1 MEEKAIKNIN
11 TKTKD
16 LILPAVAMRGL
27 VCFPR
32 FVMHFD
38 VAREMS
44 VKAVEAALKNDRLVF
59 LTAQKDVY
67 VEEPQEKDLYNIGV
81 VAEIRQTLKTPDNV
95 MRVLVEGLYRAKIKE
110 TVNEN
115 GMFVCTVK
123 KLPDYSREKPDP
135 VDLTAIMRSIKDIF
149 ETYGELV
156 PRMPKELINSIMC
169 QNDPYK
175 LFENIAYNMNLDF
188 QDKQML
194 LEESNILS
202 KLGMLYANIV
212 HEVEVLEIEKQ
223 IHDEVRSNLDK
234 NQREYYLR
242 EQMRVISSQL
252 GEDDSQEEAYE
263 YMDRIYEMNLAPE
276 ITEKLIREADRLLKT
291 SSSSQESFVIRNYLD
306 TVLELP
312 WNTSSK
318 TKTDIKRAAR
328 ILDKDHYG
336 LKRVKERI
344 LESIA
349 AYAMAPEVSGQ
360 IICLSGPPGVGKTS
374 IGKSIA
380 KALGREYV
388 RVSLGGVRDESDI
401 RGHRKTYVGAMPGR
415 IATAIRQANTAN
427 PLILLDEIDKLG
439 QSIHGDPAAAML
451 EVLDSEQNSKFRDNY
466 LEVPL
471 DLSKVMFIA
480 TANDLSTVPRP
491 LLDRMEI
498 VEVSSYTDNEKF
510 HIAKEHLIQ
519 KELEQNGLKRS
530 QLTISDEAINKII
543 KYYTKEAGVRSLDR
557 TIAKIC
563 RKAAKI
569 IVGKEKKSI
578 KVTSK
583 NITKYLGKEKFRQD
597 EANEKNEIGIVR
609 GLAWTSVG
617 GDTLQIE
624 VNTMPGKGILVLTG
638 NLGDVMKESAQIAL
652 SYAKSVAK
660 EYGVDS
666 KFFKENDI
674 HMHIP
679 EGAVPKDGPSA
690 GITMSTAIVSAI
702 ANIPV
707 DRYLAMTGEVTLRGK
722 VLPIGGLKE
731 KLLAAKDAGM
741 KKVLVPVK
749 NKTDVEEFS
758 TEITDRLKIVYVSEM
773 TEVLKQALVK

>member
-1 MEEKAIKNIN
+1 MPDEMLNLPVIPLRGLTILPGTTVHFDVSRKQSIAAANEAVTTGEKLFVVTQKDPVVDAPGFDDVYKVGTVVEVKQLNKMPDRIVRVMVEAKERGINHSYNEENSCIKGDIEIIKEPNEKITQVREIALLRELKDELALYDGINHELTPVGIKNIDN
-11 TKTKD
+11 QESLSGTMLQIIMRIRMDFKTKQKY
-16 LILPAVAMRGL
+16 LEANTLLERYEVILS
-27 VCFPR
+27 F
-32 FVMHFD
+32 FSIENEISH
-38 VAREMS
+38 
-44 VKAVEAALKNDRLVF
+44 VKA
-59 LTAQKDVY
+59 
-67 VEEPQEKDLYNIGV
+67 
-81 VAEIRQTLKTPDNV
+81 EI
-95 MRVLVEGLYRAKIKE
+95 
-110 TVNEN
+110 
-115 GMFVCTVK
+115 
-123 KLPDYSREKPDP
+123 
-135 VDLTAIMRSIKDIF
+135 
-149 ETYGELV
+149 
-156 PRMPKELINSIMC
+156 
-169 QNDPYK
+169 
-175 LFENIAYNMNLDF
+175 
-188 QDKQML
+188 
-194 LEESNILS
+194 
-202 KLGMLYANIV
+202 
-212 HEVEVLEIEKQ
+212 IEKVKTN
-223 IHDEVRSNLDK
+223 IDK
-234 NQREYYLR
+234 NQREHILR
-242 EQMRVISSQL
+242 EQMRVIRDEL
-252 GEDDSQEEAYE
+252 GENDATSDIDEMIEKTKKLNADD
-263 YMDRIYEMNLAPE
+263 E
-276 ITEKLIREADRLLKT
+276 IKEKILKEIKRLRMSAGNPADSNVL
-291 SSSSQESFVIRNYLD
+291 RNYIETMLD
-306 TVLELP
+306 MP
-312 WNTSSK
+312 WNNCTQENQK
-318 TKTDIKRAAR
+318 VEDAQA
-328 ILDKDHYG
+328 ILNRDHYG
-336 LKRVKERI
+336 LTDVKERM
-344 LESIA
+344 LEFLSVRVLTKDKGESPI
-349 AYAMAPEVSGQ
+349 V
-360 IICLSGPPGVGKTS
+360 CLVGPPGTGKTS
-374 IGKSIA
+374 IARSIA
-380 KALGREYV
+380 EALNKKYV
-388 RVSLGGVRDESDI
+388 RICLGGVTDESEI

>member
-1 MEEKAIKNIN
+1 MPDEMLNLPVIPLRGLTILPGTTVHFDVSRKQSIAAANEAVTTGEKLFVVTQKDPVVDAPGFDDVYKVGTVVEVKQLNKMPDRIVRVMVEAKERGIIHSYNEENSCIKGDIEIIKEPNEKITQVREIALLRELKDELALYDGINHELTPVGIKNIDN
-11 TKTKD
+11 QESLSGTMLQIIMRIRMDFKTKQKY
-16 LILPAVAMRGL
+16 LEANTLLERYEVILS
-27 VCFPR
+27 F
-32 FVMHFD
+32 FSI
-38 VAREMS
+38 ENEIS
-44 VKAVEAALKNDRLVF
+44 QVKA
-59 LTAQKDVY
+59 
-67 VEEPQEKDLYNIGV
+67 
-81 VAEIRQTLKTPDNV
+81 EI
-95 MRVLVEGLYRAKIKE
+95 
-110 TVNEN
+110 
-115 GMFVCTVK
+115 
-123 KLPDYSREKPDP
+123 
-135 VDLTAIMRSIKDIF
+135 
-149 ETYGELV
+149 
-156 PRMPKELINSIMC
+156 
-169 QNDPYK
+169 
-175 LFENIAYNMNLDF
+175 
-188 QDKQML
+188 
-194 LEESNILS
+194 
-202 KLGMLYANIV
+202 
-212 HEVEVLEIEKQ
+212 IEKVKTN
-223 IHDEVRSNLDK
+223 IDK
-234 NQREYYLR
+234 NQREHILR
-242 EQMRVISSQL
+242 EQMRVIRDEL
-252 GEDDSQEEAYE
+252 GENDATSDIDEMIEKTKKLNADD
-263 YMDRIYEMNLAPE
+263 E
-276 ITEKLIREADRLLKT
+276 IKEKILKEIKRLRMSAGNPADSNVL
-291 SSSSQESFVIRNYLD
+291 RNYIETMLD
-306 TVLELP
+306 MP
-312 WNTSSK
+312 WNNCTQENQK
-318 TKTDIKRAAR
+318 VEDAQA
-328 ILDKDHYG
+328 ILNRDHYG
-336 LKRVKERI
+336 LTDVKERM
-344 LESIA
+344 LEFLSVRVLTKDKGESPI
-349 AYAMAPEVSGQ
+349 V
-360 IICLSGPPGVGKTS
+360 CLVGPPGTGKTS
-374 IGKSIA
+374 IAHSIA
-380 KALGREYV
+380 EALNKKYV
-388 RVSLGGVRDESDI
+388 RICLGGVTDESEI

>member
-1 MEEKAIKNIN
+1 MPDEMLNLPVIPLRGLTILPGTTVHFDVSRKQSIAAANEAVTTGEKLFVVTQKDPVVDAPGFDDVYKVGTVVEVKQLNKMPDRIVRVMVEAKERGIIHSYNEENSCIKGDIEIIKEPDEKITQVREIALLRELKDELALYDGINHELTPVGIKNIDN
-11 TKTKD
+11 QESLSGTMLQIIMRIRMDFKTKQKY
-16 LILPAVAMRGL
+16 LEANTLLERYEVILS
-27 VCFPR
+27 F
-32 FVMHFD
+32 FSI
-38 VAREMS
+38 ENEIS
-44 VKAVEAALKNDRLVF
+44 QVKA
-59 LTAQKDVY
+59 
-67 VEEPQEKDLYNIGV
+67 
-81 VAEIRQTLKTPDNV
+81 EI
-95 MRVLVEGLYRAKIKE
+95 
-110 TVNEN
+110 
-115 GMFVCTVK
+115 
-123 KLPDYSREKPDP
+123 
-135 VDLTAIMRSIKDIF
+135 
-149 ETYGELV
+149 
-156 PRMPKELINSIMC
+156 
-169 QNDPYK
+169 
-175 LFENIAYNMNLDF
+175 
-188 QDKQML
+188 
-194 LEESNILS
+194 
-202 KLGMLYANIV
+202 
-212 HEVEVLEIEKQ
+212 IEKVKTN
-223 IHDEVRSNLDK
+223 IDK
-234 NQREYYLR
+234 NQREHILR
-242 EQMRVISSQL
+242 EQMRFIRDEL
-252 GEDDSQEEAYE
+252 GENDATSDIDEMIEKTKKLNADD
-263 YMDRIYEMNLAPE
+263 E
-276 ITEKLIREADRLLKT
+276 IKEKILKEIKRLRMSAGNPADSNVL
-291 SSSSQESFVIRNYLD
+291 RNYIETMLD
-306 TVLELP
+306 MP
-312 WNTSSK
+312 WNNCTQENQNVVDAEK
-318 TKTDIKRAAR
+318 
-328 ILDKDHYG
+328 ILNRDHYG
-336 LKRVKERI
+336 LTDVKERM
-344 LESIA
+344 LEFLSVRVLTKDKGESPI
-349 AYAMAPEVSGQ
+349 V
-360 IICLSGPPGVGKTS
+360 CLVGPPGTGKTS
-374 IGKSIA
+374 IARSIA
-380 KALGREYV
+380 EALNKKYV
-388 RVSLGGVRDESDI
+388 RICLGGVTDESEI

-597 EANEKNEIGIVR
+597 EANERNEIGIVR

>member
-1 MEEKAIKNIN
+1 MPDEMLNLPVIPLRGLTILPGTTVHFDVSRKQSIAAANEAVTTGEKLFVVTQKDPVVDAPGFDDVYKVGTVVEVKQLNKMPDRIVRVMVEAKERGIIHSYNEENSCIKGDIEIIKEPDEKITQVREIALLRELKDELALYDGINHELTPVGIKNIDN
-11 TKTKD
+11 QESLSGTMLQIIMRIRMDFKTKQKY
-16 LILPAVAMRGL
+16 LEANTLLERYEVILS
-27 VCFPR
+27 F
-32 FVMHFD
+32 FSI
-38 VAREMS
+38 ENEIS
-44 VKAVEAALKNDRLVF
+44 QVKA
-59 LTAQKDVY
+59 
-67 VEEPQEKDLYNIGV
+67 
-81 VAEIRQTLKTPDNV
+81 EI
-95 MRVLVEGLYRAKIKE
+95 
-110 TVNEN
+110 
-115 GMFVCTVK
+115 
-123 KLPDYSREKPDP
+123 
-135 VDLTAIMRSIKDIF
+135 
-149 ETYGELV
+149 
-156 PRMPKELINSIMC
+156 
-169 QNDPYK
+169 
-175 LFENIAYNMNLDF
+175 
-188 QDKQML
+188 
-194 LEESNILS
+194 
-202 KLGMLYANIV
+202 
-212 HEVEVLEIEKQ
+212 IEKVKTN
-223 IHDEVRSNLDK
+223 IDK
-234 NQREYYLR
+234 NQREHILR
-242 EQMRVISSQL
+242 EQMRVIRDEL
-252 GEDDSQEEAYE
+252 GENDATSDIDEMIEKTKKLNADD
-263 YMDRIYEMNLAPE
+263 E
-276 ITEKLIREADRLLKT
+276 IKEKILKEIKRLRMSAGNPADSNVL
-291 SSSSQESFVIRNYLD
+291 RNYIETMLD
-306 TVLELP
+306 MP
-312 WNTSSK
+312 WNNCTQENQNVEDAEK
-318 TKTDIKRAAR
+318 
-328 ILDKDHYG
+328 ILNRDHYG
-336 LKRVKERI
+336 LTDVKERM
-344 LESIA
+344 LEFLSVRVLTKDKGESPI
-349 AYAMAPEVSGQ
+349 V
-360 IICLSGPPGVGKTS
+360 CLVGPPGTGKTS
-374 IGKSIA
+374 IARSIA
-380 KALGREYV
+380 EALNKKYIRIC
-388 RVSLGGVRDESDI
+388 LGGVTDESEI

-415 IATAIRQANTAN
+415 IATAIRQAKTAN

-624 VNTMPGKGILVLTG
+624 VNTMPGKGTLVLTG

-652 SYAKSVAK
+652 SYAKSVAE
-660 EYGVDS
+660 EYGVES

-702 ANIPV
+702 ANVPV

-749 NKTDVEEFS
+749 NKSDVEEFS
-758 TEITDRLKIVYVSEM
+758 NEITEGLKIIYVSEM

>member
-1 MEEKAIKNIN
+1 MPDEMLNLPVIPLRGLTILPGTTVHFDVSRKQSIAAANEAVTTGEKLFVVTQKDPVVDAPGFDDVYKVGTVVEVKQLNKMPDRIVRVMVEAKERGIIHSYNEENSCIKGDIEIIKEPDEKITQVREIALLRELKDELALYDGINHELTPVGIKNIDN
-11 TKTKD
+11 QESLSGTMLQIIMRIRMDFKTKQKY
-16 LILPAVAMRGL
+16 LEANTLLERYEVILS
-27 VCFPR
+27 F
-32 FVMHFD
+32 FSI
-38 VAREMS
+38 ENEIS
-44 VKAVEAALKNDRLVF
+44 QVKA
-59 LTAQKDVY
+59 
-67 VEEPQEKDLYNIGV
+67 
-81 VAEIRQTLKTPDNV
+81 EI
-95 MRVLVEGLYRAKIKE
+95 
-110 TVNEN
+110 
-115 GMFVCTVK
+115 
-123 KLPDYSREKPDP
+123 
-135 VDLTAIMRSIKDIF
+135 
-149 ETYGELV
+149 
-156 PRMPKELINSIMC
+156 
-169 QNDPYK
+169 
-175 LFENIAYNMNLDF
+175 
-188 QDKQML
+188 
-194 LEESNILS
+194 
-202 KLGMLYANIV
+202 
-212 HEVEVLEIEKQ
+212 IEKVKTN
-223 IHDEVRSNLDK
+223 IDK
-234 NQREYYLR
+234 NQREHILR
-242 EQMRVISSQL
+242 EQMRVIRDEL
-252 GEDDSQEEAYE
+252 GENDATSDIDEMIEKTKKLNADD
-263 YMDRIYEMNLAPE
+263 E
-276 ITEKLIREADRLLKT
+276 IKEKILKEIKRLRMSAGNPADSNVL
-291 SSSSQESFVIRNYLD
+291 RNYIETMLD
-306 TVLELP
+306 MP
-312 WNTSSK
+312 WNNCTQENQNVEDAEK
-318 TKTDIKRAAR
+318 
-328 ILDKDHYG
+328 ILNRDHYG
-336 LKRVKERI
+336 LTDVKERM
-344 LESIA
+344 LEFLSVRVLTKDKGESPI
-349 AYAMAPEVSGQ
+349 V
-360 IICLSGPPGVGKTS
+360 CLVGPPGTGKTS
-374 IGKSIA
+374 IARSIA
-380 KALGREYV
+380 EALNKKYV
-388 RVSLGGVRDESDI
+388 RICLGGVTDESEI

>member
-1 MEEKAIKNIN
+1 MPDEMLNLPVIPLRGLTILPGTTVHFDVSRKQSIAAANEAVTTGEKLFVVTQKDPVVDAPGFDDVYKVGTVVEVKQLNKMPDRIVRVMVEAKERGIIHSYNEENSCIKGDIEIIKEPDEKITQVREIALLRELKDELALYDGINHELTPVGIKNIDN
-11 TKTKD
+11 QESLSGTMLQIIMRIRMDFKTKQKY
-16 LILPAVAMRGL
+16 LEANTLLERYEVILS
-27 VCFPR
+27 F
-32 FVMHFD
+32 FSI
-38 VAREMS
+38 ENEIS
-44 VKAVEAALKNDRLVF
+44 QVKA
-59 LTAQKDVY
+59 
-67 VEEPQEKDLYNIGV
+67 
-81 VAEIRQTLKTPDNV
+81 EI
-95 MRVLVEGLYRAKIKE
+95 
-110 TVNEN
+110 
-115 GMFVCTVK
+115 
-123 KLPDYSREKPDP
+123 
-135 VDLTAIMRSIKDIF
+135 
-149 ETYGELV
+149 
-156 PRMPKELINSIMC
+156 
-169 QNDPYK
+169 
-175 LFENIAYNMNLDF
+175 
-188 QDKQML
+188 
-194 LEESNILS
+194 
-202 KLGMLYANIV
+202 
-212 HEVEVLEIEKQ
+212 IEKVKTN
-223 IHDEVRSNLDK
+223 IDK
-234 NQREYYLR
+234 NQREHILR
-242 EQMRVISSQL
+242 EQMRVIRDEL
-252 GEDDSQEEAYE
+252 GENDATSDIDEMIEKTKKLNADD
-263 YMDRIYEMNLAPE
+263 E
-276 ITEKLIREADRLLKT
+276 IKEKILKEIKRLRMSAGNPADSNVL
-291 SSSSQESFVIRNYLD
+291 RNYIETMLD
-306 TVLELP
+306 MP
-312 WNTSSK
+312 WNNCTEENQNVEDAEK
-318 TKTDIKRAAR
+318 
-328 ILDKDHYG
+328 ILNRDHYG
-336 LKRVKERI
+336 LTDVKERM
-344 LESIA
+344 LEFLSVRVLTKDKGESPI
-349 AYAMAPEVSGQ
+349 V
-360 IICLSGPPGVGKTS
+360 CLVGPPGTGKTS
-374 IGKSIA
+374 IAHSIA
-380 KALGREYV
+380 EALNKKYV
-388 RVSLGGVRDESDI
+388 RICLGGVTDESEI

>member
-1 MEEKAIKNIN
+1 MPDEMLNLPVIPLRGLTILPETTVHFDVSRKQSIAAANEAVTTGEKLFVVTQKDPVVDTPGFDDVYKVGTVVEVKQLNKMPDRIVRVMVEAKERGIIHSYNEENSCIKGDIEIIKEPDEKITQVREIALLRELKDELALYDGINHELTPVGIKNIDN
-11 TKTKD
+11 QESLSGTMLQIIMRIRMDFKTKQKY
-16 LILPAVAMRGL
+16 LEANTLLERYEVILSFFRI
-27 VCFPR
+27 
-32 FVMHFD
+32 
-38 VAREMS
+38 ENEIS
-44 VKAVEAALKNDRLVF
+44 QVKAEII
-59 LTAQKDVY
+59 
-67 VEEPQEKDLYNIGV
+67 EK
-81 VAEIRQTLKTPDNV
+81 
-95 MRVLVEGLYRAKIKE
+95 
-110 TVNEN
+110 
-115 GMFVCTVK
+115 VK
-123 KLPDYSREKPDP
+123 
-135 VDLTAIMRSIKDIF
+135 
-149 ETYGELV
+149 
-156 PRMPKELINSIMC
+156 
-169 QNDPYK
+169 
-175 LFENIAYNMNLDF
+175 
-188 QDKQML
+188 
-194 LEESNILS
+194 
-202 KLGMLYANIV
+202 ANI
-212 HEVEVLEIEKQ
+212 
-223 IHDEVRSNLDK
+223 DK
-234 NQREYYLR
+234 NQREHILR
-242 EQMRVISSQL
+242 EQMKVIRDEL
-252 GEDDSQEEAYE
+252 GENDATSDIDEMIEKTKKLNADD
-263 YMDRIYEMNLAPE
+263 E
-276 ITEKLIREADRLLKT
+276 IKEKILKEIKRLRMSAGNPADSNVL
-291 SSSSQESFVIRNYLD
+291 RNYIETMLD
-306 TVLELP
+306 MP
-312 WNTSSK
+312 WNNCTQENQK
-318 TKTDIKRAAR
+318 VEDAQA
-328 ILDKDHYG
+328 ILNRDHYG
-336 LKRVKERI
+336 LTDVKERM
-344 LESIA
+344 LEFLSVRVLTKDKGESPI
-349 AYAMAPEVSGQ
+349 V
-360 IICLSGPPGVGKTS
+360 CLVGPPGTGKTS
-374 IGKSIA
+374 IARSIA
-380 KALGREYV
+380 EALNKKYV
-388 RVSLGGVRDESDI
+388 RICLGGVTDESEI

>member
-1 MEEKAIKNIN
+1 MPDEMLNLPVIPLRGLTILPGTTVHFDVSRKQSIAAANEAVTTGEKLFVVTQKDPVVDAPGFDDVYKVGTVVEVKQLNKMPDRIVRVMVEAKERGIIHSYNEENSCIKGDIEIIKEPNEKITQVREIALLRELKDELALYDGINHELTPVGIKNIDN
-11 TKTKD
+11 QESLSGTMLQIIMRIRMDFKTKQKY
-16 LILPAVAMRGL
+16 LEANTLLERYEVILS
-27 VCFPR
+27 F
-32 FVMHFD
+32 FSI
-38 VAREMS
+38 ENEIS
-44 VKAVEAALKNDRLVF
+44 QVKA
-59 LTAQKDVY
+59 
-67 VEEPQEKDLYNIGV
+67 
-81 VAEIRQTLKTPDNV
+81 EI
-95 MRVLVEGLYRAKIKE
+95 
-110 TVNEN
+110 
-115 GMFVCTVK
+115 
-123 KLPDYSREKPDP
+123 
-135 VDLTAIMRSIKDIF
+135 
-149 ETYGELV
+149 
-156 PRMPKELINSIMC
+156 
-169 QNDPYK
+169 
-175 LFENIAYNMNLDF
+175 
-188 QDKQML
+188 
-194 LEESNILS
+194 
-202 KLGMLYANIV
+202 
-212 HEVEVLEIEKQ
+212 IEKVKTN
-223 IHDEVRSNLDK
+223 IDK
-234 NQREYYLR
+234 NQREHILR
-242 EQMRVISSQL
+242 EQMRVIRDEL
-252 GEDDSQEEAYE
+252 GENDATSDIDEMIEKTKKLNADD
-263 YMDRIYEMNLAPE
+263 E
-276 ITEKLIREADRLLKT
+276 IKEKILKEIKRLRMSAGNPADSNVL
-291 SSSSQESFVIRNYLD
+291 RNYIETMLD
-306 TVLELP
+306 ML
-312 WNTSSK
+312 WNNCTEENQNVEDAEK
-318 TKTDIKRAAR
+318 
-328 ILDKDHYG
+328 ILNRDHYG
-336 LKRVKERI
+336 LTDVKERM
-344 LESIA
+344 LEFLSVRVLTKDKGESPI
-349 AYAMAPEVSGQ
+349 V
-360 IICLSGPPGVGKTS
+360 CLVGPPGTGKTS
-374 IGKSIA
+374 IARSIA
-380 KALGREYV
+380 EALNKKYV
-388 RVSLGGVRDESDI
+388 RICLGGVTDESEI

>member
-1 MEEKAIKNIN
+1 MPDEMLNLPVIPLRGLTILPGTTVHFDVSRKQSIAAANEAVTTGEKLFVVTQKDPVVDAPGFDDVYKVGTVVEVKQLNKMPDRIVRVMVEAKERGIIHSYNEENSCIKGDIEIIKEPDEKITQVREIALLRELKDELALYDGINHELTPVGIKNIDN
-11 TKTKD
+11 QESLSGTMLQIIMRIRMDFKTKQKY
-16 LILPAVAMRGL
+16 LEANTLLERYEVILS
-27 VCFPR
+27 F
-32 FVMHFD
+32 FSI
-38 VAREMS
+38 ENEIS
-44 VKAVEAALKNDRLVF
+44 QVKA
-59 LTAQKDVY
+59 
-67 VEEPQEKDLYNIGV
+67 
-81 VAEIRQTLKTPDNV
+81 EI
-95 MRVLVEGLYRAKIKE
+95 
-110 TVNEN
+110 
-115 GMFVCTVK
+115 
-123 KLPDYSREKPDP
+123 
-135 VDLTAIMRSIKDIF
+135 
-149 ETYGELV
+149 
-156 PRMPKELINSIMC
+156 
-169 QNDPYK
+169 
-175 LFENIAYNMNLDF
+175 
-188 QDKQML
+188 
-194 LEESNILS
+194 
-202 KLGMLYANIV
+202 
-212 HEVEVLEIEKQ
+212 IEKVKTN
-223 IHDEVRSNLDK
+223 IDK
-234 NQREYYLR
+234 NQREHILS
-242 EQMRVISSQL
+242 EQMRVIRDEL
-252 GEDDSQEEAYE
+252 GENDATSDIDEMIEKTKKLNADD
-263 YMDRIYEMNLAPE
+263 E
-276 ITEKLIREADRLLKT
+276 IKEKILKEIKRLRMSAGNPADSNVL
-291 SSSSQESFVIRNYLD
+291 RNYIETMLD
-306 TVLELP
+306 MP
-312 WNTSSK
+312 WNNCTEENQNVEDAEK
-318 TKTDIKRAAR
+318 
-328 ILDKDHYG
+328 ILNRDHYG
-336 LKRVKERI
+336 LTDVKERM
-344 LESIA
+344 LEFLSVRVLTKDKGESPI
-349 AYAMAPEVSGQ
+349 V
-360 IICLSGPPGVGKTS
+360 CLVGPPGTGKTS
-374 IGKSIA
+374 IARSIA
-380 KALGREYV
+380 EALNKKYV
-388 RVSLGGVRDESDI
+388 RICLGGVTDESEI

>member
-1 MEEKAIKNIN
+1 MPGTTVDFDVSRKQSIAAANEAVTTGEKLFVVTQKDPVVDAPGFDDVYKVGTVVEVKQLNKMPDRIVRVMVEAKERGIIHSYNEENSCIKGDIEIIKEPDEKITQVREIALLRELKDELALYDGINHELTPVGIKNIDN
-11 TKTKD
+11 QESLSGTMLQIIMRIRMDFKTKQKY
-16 LILPAVAMRGL
+16 LEANTLLERYEVILS
-27 VCFPR
+27 F
-32 FVMHFD
+32 FSI
-38 VAREMS
+38 ENEIS
-44 VKAVEAALKNDRLVF
+44 QVKA
-59 LTAQKDVY
+59 
-67 VEEPQEKDLYNIGV
+67 
-81 VAEIRQTLKTPDNV
+81 EI
-95 MRVLVEGLYRAKIKE
+95 
-110 TVNEN
+110 
-115 GMFVCTVK
+115 
-123 KLPDYSREKPDP
+123 
-135 VDLTAIMRSIKDIF
+135 
-149 ETYGELV
+149 
-156 PRMPKELINSIMC
+156 
-169 QNDPYK
+169 
-175 LFENIAYNMNLDF
+175 
-188 QDKQML
+188 
-194 LEESNILS
+194 
-202 KLGMLYANIV
+202 
-212 HEVEVLEIEKQ
+212 IEKVKTN
-223 IHDEVRSNLDK
+223 IDK
-234 NQREYYLR
+234 NQREHILR
-242 EQMRVISSQL
+242 EQMRVIRDEL
-252 GEDDSQEEAYE
+252 GENDATSDIDEMIEKTKKLNADD
-263 YMDRIYEMNLAPE
+263 E
-276 ITEKLIREADRLLKT
+276 IKEKILKEIKRLRMSAGNPADSNVL
-291 SSSSQESFVIRNYLD
+291 RNYIETMLD
-306 TVLELP
+306 MP
-312 WNTSSK
+312 WNNCTEENQNVEDAEK
-318 TKTDIKRAAR
+318 
-328 ILDKDHYG
+328 ILNRDHYG
-336 LKRVKERI
+336 LTDVKERM
-344 LESIA
+344 LEFLSVRVLTKDKGESPI
-349 AYAMAPEVSGQ
+349 V
-360 IICLSGPPGVGKTS
+360 CLVGPPGTGKTS
-374 IGKSIA
+374 IARSIA
-380 KALGREYV
+380 EALNKKYV
-388 RVSLGGVRDESDI
+388 RICLGGVTDESEI

>member
-1 MEEKAIKNIN
+1 MPDEMLNLPVIPLRGLTILPGTTVHFDVSRKQSIAAANEAVTTGEKLFVVTQKDPVVDTPGFDDVYKVGTVVEVKQLNKMPDRIVRVMVEAKERGIIHSYNEENLCIKGDIEIIKEPDEKITQVREIALLRELKDELALYDGINHELTPVGIKNIDN
-11 TKTKD
+11 QESLSGTMLQIIMRIRMDFKTKQKY
-16 LILPAVAMRGL
+16 LEANTLLERYEVILS
-27 VCFPR
+27 F
-32 FVMHFD
+32 FSI
-38 VAREMS
+38 ENEIS
-44 VKAVEAALKNDRLVF
+44 QVKA
-59 LTAQKDVY
+59 
-67 VEEPQEKDLYNIGV
+67 
-81 VAEIRQTLKTPDNV
+81 EI
-95 MRVLVEGLYRAKIKE
+95 
-110 TVNEN
+110 
-115 GMFVCTVK
+115 
-123 KLPDYSREKPDP
+123 
-135 VDLTAIMRSIKDIF
+135 
-149 ETYGELV
+149 
-156 PRMPKELINSIMC
+156 
-169 QNDPYK
+169 
-175 LFENIAYNMNLDF
+175 
-188 QDKQML
+188 
-194 LEESNILS
+194 
-202 KLGMLYANIV
+202 
-212 HEVEVLEIEKQ
+212 IEKVKTN
-223 IHDEVRSNLDK
+223 IDK
-234 NQREYYLR
+234 NQREHILR
-242 EQMRVISSQL
+242 EQMRVIRDEL
-252 GEDDSQEEAYE
+252 GENDATSDIDEMSEKTKKIKADDEIKEKILKE
-263 YMDRIYEMNLAPE
+263 IKRLRISAGNP
-276 ITEKLIREADRLLKT
+276 ADSNVL
-291 SSSSQESFVIRNYLD
+291 RNYIETMLD
-306 TVLELP
+306 MP
-312 WNTSSK
+312 WNNCTEENQNVEDAEK
-318 TKTDIKRAAR
+318 
-328 ILDKDHYG
+328 ILNRDHYG
-336 LKRVKERI
+336 LTDVKERM
-344 LESIA
+344 LEFLSVRVLTKDKGESPI
-349 AYAMAPEVSGQ
+349 V
-360 IICLSGPPGVGKTS
+360 CLVGPPGTGKTS
-374 IGKSIA
+374 IARSIA
-380 KALGREYV
+380 EALNKKYV
-388 RVSLGGVRDESDI
+388 RICLGGVTDESEI

>member
-1 MEEKAIKNIN
+1 MPDEMLNLPVIPLRGLTILPGTTVHFDVSRKQSIAAANEAVTIGEKLFVVTQKDPVVDAPGFDDVYKVGTVVEVKQLNKMPDRIVRVMVEAKERGIIHSYNEENSCIKGDIEIIKEPNEKITQVREIALLRELKDELALYDGINHELTPVGIKNIDN
-11 TKTKD
+11 QESLSGTMLQIIMRIRIDFKTKQKY
-16 LILPAVAMRGL
+16 LEANTLLERYEVILS
-27 VCFPR
+27 F
-32 FVMHFD
+32 FSI
-38 VAREMS
+38 ENEIS
-44 VKAVEAALKNDRLVF
+44 QVKA
-59 LTAQKDVY
+59 
-67 VEEPQEKDLYNIGV
+67 
-81 VAEIRQTLKTPDNV
+81 EI
-95 MRVLVEGLYRAKIKE
+95 
-110 TVNEN
+110 
-115 GMFVCTVK
+115 
-123 KLPDYSREKPDP
+123 
-135 VDLTAIMRSIKDIF
+135 
-149 ETYGELV
+149 
-156 PRMPKELINSIMC
+156 
-169 QNDPYK
+169 
-175 LFENIAYNMNLDF
+175 
-188 QDKQML
+188 
-194 LEESNILS
+194 
-202 KLGMLYANIV
+202 
-212 HEVEVLEIEKQ
+212 IEKVKTN
-223 IHDEVRSNLDK
+223 IDK
-234 NQREYYLR
+234 NQREHILR
-242 EQMRVISSQL
+242 EQMRVIRDEL
-252 GEDDSQEEAYE
+252 GENDATSDIDEMIEKTKKLNADD
-263 YMDRIYEMNLAPE
+263 E
-276 ITEKLIREADRLLKT
+276 IKEKILKEIKRLRMSAGNPADSNVL
-291 SSSSQESFVIRNYLD
+291 RNYIETMLD
-306 TVLELP
+306 MP
-312 WNTSSK
+312 WNNCTQENQNVE
-318 TKTDIKRAAR
+318 DAQA
-328 ILDKDHYG
+328 ILNRDHYG
-336 LKRVKERI
+336 LTDVKERM
-344 LESIA
+344 LEFLSVRVLTKDKGESPI
-349 AYAMAPEVSGQ
+349 V
-360 IICLSGPPGVGKTS
+360 CLVGPPGTGKTS
-374 IGKSIA
+374 IARSIA
-380 KALGREYV
+380 EALNKKYV
-388 RVSLGGVRDESDI
+388 RICLGGVTDESEI

>member
-1 MEEKAIKNIN
+1 MPDEMLNLPVIPLRGLTILPGTTVHFDVSRKQSIAAANEAVTTGEKLFVVTQKDPVVDAPGFDDVYKVGTVVEVKQLNKMPDRIVRVMVEAKERGIIHSYNEENSCIKGDIEIIKEPDEKITQVREIALLRELKDELALYDGINHELTPVGIKNIDN
-11 TKTKD
+11 QESLSGTMLQIIMRIRMDFKTKQKY
-16 LILPAVAMRGL
+16 LEANTLLERYEVILS
-27 VCFPR
+27 F
-32 FVMHFD
+32 FSI
-38 VAREMS
+38 ENEIS
-44 VKAVEAALKNDRLVF
+44 QVKA
-59 LTAQKDVY
+59 
-67 VEEPQEKDLYNIGV
+67 
-81 VAEIRQTLKTPDNV
+81 EI
-95 MRVLVEGLYRAKIKE
+95 
-110 TVNEN
+110 
-115 GMFVCTVK
+115 
-123 KLPDYSREKPDP
+123 
-135 VDLTAIMRSIKDIF
+135 
-149 ETYGELV
+149 
-156 PRMPKELINSIMC
+156 
-169 QNDPYK
+169 
-175 LFENIAYNMNLDF
+175 
-188 QDKQML
+188 
-194 LEESNILS
+194 
-202 KLGMLYANIV
+202 
-212 HEVEVLEIEKQ
+212 IEKVKTN
-223 IHDEVRSNLDK
+223 IDK
-234 NQREYYLR
+234 NQREHILR
-242 EQMRVISSQL
+242 EQMRVIRDEL
-252 GEDDSQEEAYE
+252 GENDATSDIDEMIEKTKKLNADD
-263 YMDRIYEMNLAPE
+263 E
-276 ITEKLIREADRLLKT
+276 IKEKILKEIKRLRMSAGNPADSNVL
-291 SSSSQESFVIRNYLD
+291 RNYIETMLD
-306 TVLELP
+306 MP
-312 WNTSSK
+312 WNNCTEENQNVEDAEK
-318 TKTDIKRAAR
+318 
-328 ILDKDHYG
+328 ILNRDHYG
-336 LKRVKERI
+336 LTDVKERM
-344 LESIA
+344 LEFLSVRVLTKDKGESPI
-349 AYAMAPEVSGQ
+349 V
-360 IICLSGPPGVGKTS
+360 CLVGPPGTGKTS
-374 IGKSIA
+374 IARSIA
-380 KALGREYV
+380 EALNKKYV
-388 RVSLGGVRDESDI
+388 RICLGGVTDESEI

-415 IATAIRQANTAN
+415 IATTIRQANTAN

>member
-1 MEEKAIKNIN
+1 MPDEMLNLPVRPLRGLTILPGTTVHFDVSRKQSIAAANEAVTTGEKLFVVTQKDPVVDAPGFDDVYKVGTVVEVKQLNKMPDRIVRVMVEAKERGIIHSYNEENSCIKGDIEIIKEPDEKITQVREIALLRELKDELALYDGINHELTPVGIKNIDN
-11 TKTKD
+11 QESLSGTMLQIIMRIRMDFKTKQKY
-16 LILPAVAMRGL
+16 LEANTLLERYEVILS
-27 VCFPR
+27 F
-32 FVMHFD
+32 FSI
-38 VAREMS
+38 ENEIS
-44 VKAVEAALKNDRLVF
+44 QVKA
-59 LTAQKDVY
+59 
-67 VEEPQEKDLYNIGV
+67 
-81 VAEIRQTLKTPDNV
+81 EI
-95 MRVLVEGLYRAKIKE
+95 
-110 TVNEN
+110 
-115 GMFVCTVK
+115 
-123 KLPDYSREKPDP
+123 
-135 VDLTAIMRSIKDIF
+135 
-149 ETYGELV
+149 
-156 PRMPKELINSIMC
+156 
-169 QNDPYK
+169 
-175 LFENIAYNMNLDF
+175 
-188 QDKQML
+188 
-194 LEESNILS
+194 
-202 KLGMLYANIV
+202 
-212 HEVEVLEIEKQ
+212 IEKVKTN
-223 IHDEVRSNLDK
+223 IDK
-234 NQREYYLR
+234 NQREHILR
-242 EQMRVISSQL
+242 EQMRVIRDEL
-252 GEDDSQEEAYE
+252 GENDATSDIDEMIEKTKKLNADD
-263 YMDRIYEMNLAPE
+263 E
-276 ITEKLIREADRLLKT
+276 IKEKILKEIKGLRMSAGNPADSNVL
-291 SSSSQESFVIRNYLD
+291 RNYIETMLD
-306 TVLELP
+306 MP
-312 WNTSSK
+312 WNNCTEENQK
-318 TKTDIKRAAR
+318 VEDAQA
-328 ILDKDHYG
+328 ILNRDHYG
-336 LKRVKERI
+336 LTDVKERM
-344 LESIA
+344 LEFLSVRVLTKDKGESPI
-349 AYAMAPEVSGQ
+349 V
-360 IICLSGPPGVGKTS
+360 CLVGPPGTGKTS
-374 IGKSIA
+374 IARSIA
-380 KALGREYV
+380 EALNKKYV
-388 RVSLGGVRDESDI
+388 RICLGGVTDESEI

>member
-1 MEEKAIKNIN
+1 MPDEMLNLPVIPLRGLTILPGTTVHFDVSRKQSIAAANEAVTTGEKLFVVTQKDPVVDAPGFDDVYKVGTVVEVKQLNKMPDRIVRVMVEAKERGIIHSYNEENSCIKGDIEIIKEPNEKITQVREIALLRELKDELALYDGINHELTPVGIKNIDN
-11 TKTKD
+11 QESLSGTMLQIIMRIRMDFKTKQKY
-16 LILPAVAMRGL
+16 LEANTLLERYEVILS
-27 VCFPR
+27 F
-32 FVMHFD
+32 FSI
-38 VAREMS
+38 ENEIS
-44 VKAVEAALKNDRLVF
+44 QVKA
-59 LTAQKDVY
+59 
-67 VEEPQEKDLYNIGV
+67 
-81 VAEIRQTLKTPDNV
+81 EI
-95 MRVLVEGLYRAKIKE
+95 
-110 TVNEN
+110 
-115 GMFVCTVK
+115 
-123 KLPDYSREKPDP
+123 
-135 VDLTAIMRSIKDIF
+135 
-149 ETYGELV
+149 
-156 PRMPKELINSIMC
+156 
-169 QNDPYK
+169 
-175 LFENIAYNMNLDF
+175 
-188 QDKQML
+188 
-194 LEESNILS
+194 
-202 KLGMLYANIV
+202 
-212 HEVEVLEIEKQ
+212 IEKVKTN
-223 IHDEVRSNLDK
+223 IDK
-234 NQREYYLR
+234 NQREHILR
-242 EQMRVISSQL
+242 EQMRVIRDEL
-252 GEDDSQEEAYE
+252 GENDATSDIDEMIEKTKKLNADD
-263 YMDRIYEMNLAPE
+263 E
-276 ITEKLIREADRLLKT
+276 IKEKILKEIKRLRMSAGNPADSNVL
-291 SSSSQESFVIRNYLD
+291 RNYIETMLD
-306 TVLELP
+306 MP
-312 WNTSSK
+312 WNNCTQENQK
-318 TKTDIKRAAR
+318 VEDAQA
-328 ILDKDHYG
+328 ILNRDHYG
-336 LKRVKERI
+336 LTDVKERM
-344 LESIA
+344 LEFLSVRVLTKDKGESPI
-349 AYAMAPEVSGQ
+349 V
-360 IICLSGPPGVGKTS
+360 CLVGPPGTGKTS
-374 IGKSIA
+374 IARSIA
-380 KALGREYV
+380 EALNKKYV
-388 RVSLGGVRDESDI
+388 RICLGGVTDESEI

-519 KELEQNGLKRS
+519 KELEQNGLKES

>member
-1 MEEKAIKNIN
+1 MPDEMLNLPVIPLRGLTILPGTTVHFDVSRKQSIAAANEAVTTGEKLFVVTQKDPVVDAPGFDDVYKVGTVVEVKQLNKMPDRIVRVMVEAKERGIIHSYNEENSCIKGDIEIIKEPNEKIIQVREIALLRELKDELALYDGINHELTPVGIKNIDN
-11 TKTKD
+11 QESLSGTMLQIIMRIRMDFKTKQKY
-16 LILPAVAMRGL
+16 LEANTLLERYEVILS
-27 VCFPR
+27 F
-32 FVMHFD
+32 FSI
-38 VAREMS
+38 ENEIS
-44 VKAVEAALKNDRLVF
+44 QVKA
-59 LTAQKDVY
+59 
-67 VEEPQEKDLYNIGV
+67 
-81 VAEIRQTLKTPDNV
+81 EI
-95 MRVLVEGLYRAKIKE
+95 
-110 TVNEN
+110 
-115 GMFVCTVK
+115 
-123 KLPDYSREKPDP
+123 
-135 VDLTAIMRSIKDIF
+135 
-149 ETYGELV
+149 
-156 PRMPKELINSIMC
+156 
-169 QNDPYK
+169 
-175 LFENIAYNMNLDF
+175 
-188 QDKQML
+188 
-194 LEESNILS
+194 
-202 KLGMLYANIV
+202 
-212 HEVEVLEIEKQ
+212 IEKVKTN
-223 IHDEVRSNLDK
+223 IDK
-234 NQREYYLR
+234 NQREHILR
-242 EQMRVISSQL
+242 EQMRVIRDEL
-252 GEDDSQEEAYE
+252 GENDATSDIDEMIEKTKKLNADD
-263 YMDRIYEMNLAPE
+263 E
-276 ITEKLIREADRLLKT
+276 IKEKILKEIKRLRMSAGNPADSNVL
-291 SSSSQESFVIRNYLD
+291 RNYIETMLD
-306 TVLELP
+306 MP
-312 WNTSSK
+312 WNNCTQENQNVEDAEK
-318 TKTDIKRAAR
+318 
-328 ILDKDHYG
+328 ILNRDHYG
-336 LKRVKERI
+336 LTDVKERM
-344 LESIA
+344 LEFLSVRVLTKDKGESPI
-349 AYAMAPEVSGQ
+349 V
-360 IICLSGPPGVGKTS
+360 CLVGPPGTGKTS
-374 IGKSIA
+374 IARSIA
-380 KALGREYV
+380 EALNKKYV
-388 RVSLGGVRDESDI
+388 RICLGGVTDESEI

-480 TANDLSTVPRP
+480 TDNDLSTVPRP

>member
-1 MEEKAIKNIN
+1 MPDEMLNLPVIPLRGLTILPGTTVHFDVSRKQSIAAANEAVTTGEKLFVVTQKDPVVDAPGFDDVYKVGTVVEVKQLNKMPDRIVRVMVEAKERGIIHSYNEENSCIKGDIEIIKEPDEKITQVREIALLRALKDELALYDGINHELTPVGIKNIDN
-11 TKTKD
+11 QESLSGTMLQIIMRIRMDFKTKQKY
-16 LILPAVAMRGL
+16 LEANTLLERYEVILS
-27 VCFPR
+27 F
-32 FVMHFD
+32 FSI
-38 VAREMS
+38 ENEIS
-44 VKAVEAALKNDRLVF
+44 QVKA
-59 LTAQKDVY
+59 
-67 VEEPQEKDLYNIGV
+67 
-81 VAEIRQTLKTPDNV
+81 EI
-95 MRVLVEGLYRAKIKE
+95 
-110 TVNEN
+110 
-115 GMFVCTVK
+115 
-123 KLPDYSREKPDP
+123 
-135 VDLTAIMRSIKDIF
+135 
-149 ETYGELV
+149 
-156 PRMPKELINSIMC
+156 
-169 QNDPYK
+169 
-175 LFENIAYNMNLDF
+175 
-188 QDKQML
+188 
-194 LEESNILS
+194 
-202 KLGMLYANIV
+202 
-212 HEVEVLEIEKQ
+212 IEKVKTN
-223 IHDEVRSNLDK
+223 IDK
-234 NQREYYLR
+234 NQREHILR
-242 EQMRVISSQL
+242 EQMRVIRDEL
-252 GEDDSQEEAYE
+252 GENDDMS
-263 YMDRIYEMNLAPE
+263 DIDEMIEKTKKLNADDE
-276 ITEKLIREADRLLKT
+276 IKEKILKEIKRLRMSAGNPADSNVL
-291 SSSSQESFVIRNYLD
+291 RNYIETMLD
-306 TVLELP
+306 MP
-312 WNTSSK
+312 WNNCTEENQNVE
-318 TKTDIKRAAR
+318 DAQV
-328 ILDKDHYG
+328 ILNRDHYG
-336 LKRVKERI
+336 LTDVKERM
-344 LESIA
+344 LEFLSVRVLTKDKGKSPI
-349 AYAMAPEVSGQ
+349 V
-360 IICLSGPPGVGKTS
+360 CLVGPPGTGKTS
-374 IGKSIA
+374 IARSIA
-380 KALGREYV
+380 EALNKKYV
-388 RVSLGGVRDESDI
+388 RICLGGVTDESEI

>member
-1 MEEKAIKNIN
+1 MPDEMLNLPVIPLRGLTILPGTTVHFDVSRKQSIAAANEAVTTGEKLFVVTQKDPVVDAPGFDDVYKVGTVVEVKQLNKMPDRIVRVMVEAKERGIIHSYNEENSCIKGDIEIIKEPDEKITQVREIALLRELKDELALYDGINHELTPVGIKNIDN
-11 TKTKD
+11 QESLSGTMLQIIMRIRMDFKTKQKY
-16 LILPAVAMRGL
+16 LEANTLLERYEVILS
-27 VCFPR
+27 F
-32 FVMHFD
+32 FSI
-38 VAREMS
+38 ENEIS
-44 VKAVEAALKNDRLVF
+44 QVKA
-59 LTAQKDVY
+59 
-67 VEEPQEKDLYNIGV
+67 
-81 VAEIRQTLKTPDNV
+81 EI
-95 MRVLVEGLYRAKIKE
+95 
-110 TVNEN
+110 
-115 GMFVCTVK
+115 
-123 KLPDYSREKPDP
+123 
-135 VDLTAIMRSIKDIF
+135 
-149 ETYGELV
+149 
-156 PRMPKELINSIMC
+156 
-169 QNDPYK
+169 
-175 LFENIAYNMNLDF
+175 
-188 QDKQML
+188 
-194 LEESNILS
+194 
-202 KLGMLYANIV
+202 
-212 HEVEVLEIEKQ
+212 IEKVKTN
-223 IHDEVRSNLDK
+223 IDK
-234 NQREYYLR
+234 NQREHILR
-242 EQMRVISSQL
+242 EQMRVIRDEL
-252 GEDDSQEEAYE
+252 GENDDMS
-263 YMDRIYEMNLAPE
+263 DIDEMIEKTKKLNADDE
-276 ITEKLIREADRLLKT
+276 IKEKILKEIKRLRMSAGNPADSNVL
-291 SSSSQESFVIRNYLD
+291 RNYIETMLD
-306 TVLELP
+306 MP
-312 WNTSSK
+312 WNNCTEENQNVE
-318 TKTDIKRAAR
+318 DAQA
-328 ILDKDHYG
+328 ILNRDHYG
-336 LKRVKERI
+336 LTDVKERM
-344 LESIA
+344 LEFLSVRVLTKDKGKSPI
-349 AYAMAPEVSGQ
+349 V
-360 IICLSGPPGVGKTS
+360 CLVGPPGTGKTS
-374 IGKSIA
+374 IARSIA
-380 KALGREYV
+380 EALNKKYV
-388 RVSLGGVRDESDI
+388 RICLGGVTDESEI

-498 VEVSSYTDNEKF
+498 VEVSSYTDTEKF

>member
-1 MEEKAIKNIN
+1 MPDEMLNLPVIPLRGLTILPGTTVHFDVSRKQSIAAANEAVTTGEKLFVVTQKDPVVDTPGFDDVYKVGTVVEVKQLNKMPDRIVRVMVEAKGRGIIHSYNEENSCIKGDIEIIKEPDEKITQVREIALLRELKDELALYDGINHELTPVGIKNIDN
-11 TKTKD
+11 QESLSSTMLQIIMRIRMDFKTKQKY
-16 LILPAVAMRGL
+16 LEANTLLERYEVVLSFFRI
-27 VCFPR
+27 
-32 FVMHFD
+32 
-38 VAREMS
+38 ENEIS
-44 VKAVEAALKNDRLVF
+44 QVKAEII
-59 LTAQKDVY
+59 
-67 VEEPQEKDLYNIGV
+67 EK
-81 VAEIRQTLKTPDNV
+81 
-95 MRVLVEGLYRAKIKE
+95 
-110 TVNEN
+110 
-115 GMFVCTVK
+115 VK
-123 KLPDYSREKPDP
+123 
-135 VDLTAIMRSIKDIF
+135 
-149 ETYGELV
+149 
-156 PRMPKELINSIMC
+156 
-169 QNDPYK
+169 
-175 LFENIAYNMNLDF
+175 
-188 QDKQML
+188 
-194 LEESNILS
+194 
-202 KLGMLYANIV
+202 ANI
-212 HEVEVLEIEKQ
+212 
-223 IHDEVRSNLDK
+223 DK
-234 NQREYYLR
+234 NQREHILR
-242 EQMRVISSQL
+242 EQMRVIRDEL
-252 GEDDSQEEAYE
+252 GENDAMSDIDEMIEKTKKLNADD
-263 YMDRIYEMNLAPE
+263 E
-276 ITEKLIREADRLLKT
+276 IKEKILKEIKRLRMSAGNPADSNVL
-291 SSSSQESFVIRNYLD
+291 RNYIETMLD
-306 TVLELP
+306 MP
-312 WNTSSK
+312 WNNCTEENQNVE
-318 TKTDIKRAAR
+318 DAQA
-328 ILDKDHYG
+328 ILNRDHYG
-336 LKRVKERI
+336 LTDVKERM
-344 LESIA
+344 LEFLSVRVLTKDKGESPI
-349 AYAMAPEVSGQ
+349 V
-360 IICLSGPPGVGKTS
+360 CLVGPPGTGKTS
-374 IGKSIA
+374 IARSIA
-380 KALGREYV
+380 EALNKKYV
-388 RVSLGGVRDESDI
+388 RICLGGVTDESEI

-530 QLTISDEAINKII
+530 QLTISDEALNKII

-624 VNTMPGKGILVLTG
+624 VNTMHGKGMLVLTG

-758 TEITDRLKIVYVSEM
+758 TEITDGLKIVYVSEM

>member
-1 MEEKAIKNIN
+1 MPDEMLNLPVIPLRGLTILPGTTVHFDVSRKQSIAAANEAVTTGEKLFVVTQKDPVVDAPGFDDVYKVGTVVEVKQLNKMPDRIVRVMVEAKERGIIHSYNEENSCIKGDIEIIKEPNEKIIQVREIALLRELKDELALYDGINHELTPVGIKNIDN
-11 TKTKD
+11 QESLSGTMLQIIMRIRMDFKTKQKY
-16 LILPAVAMRGL
+16 LEANTLLERYEVILS
-27 VCFPR
+27 F
-32 FVMHFD
+32 FSI
-38 VAREMS
+38 ENEIS
-44 VKAVEAALKNDRLVF
+44 QVKA
-59 LTAQKDVY
+59 
-67 VEEPQEKDLYNIGV
+67 
-81 VAEIRQTLKTPDNV
+81 EI
-95 MRVLVEGLYRAKIKE
+95 
-110 TVNEN
+110 
-115 GMFVCTVK
+115 
-123 KLPDYSREKPDP
+123 
-135 VDLTAIMRSIKDIF
+135 
-149 ETYGELV
+149 
-156 PRMPKELINSIMC
+156 
-169 QNDPYK
+169 
-175 LFENIAYNMNLDF
+175 
-188 QDKQML
+188 
-194 LEESNILS
+194 
-202 KLGMLYANIV
+202 
-212 HEVEVLEIEKQ
+212 IEKVKTN
-223 IHDEVRSNLDK
+223 IDK
-234 NQREYYLR
+234 NQREHILR
-242 EQMRVISSQL
+242 EQMRVIRDEL
-252 GEDDSQEEAYE
+252 GENDATSDIDEMIEKTKKLNADD
-263 YMDRIYEMNLAPE
+263 E
-276 ITEKLIREADRLLKT
+276 IKEKILKEIKRLRMSAGNPADSNVL
-291 SSSSQESFVIRNYLD
+291 RNYIETMLD
-306 TVLELP
+306 MP
-312 WNTSSK
+312 WNNCTQENQNVEDAEK
-318 TKTDIKRAAR
+318 
-328 ILDKDHYG
+328 ILNRDHYG
-336 LKRVKERI
+336 LTDVKERM
-344 LESIA
+344 LEFLSVRVLTKDKDESPI
-349 AYAMAPEVSGQ
+349 V
-360 IICLSGPPGVGKTS
+360 CLVGPPGTGKTS
-374 IGKSIA
+374 IARSIA
-380 KALGREYV
+380 EALNKKYV
-388 RVSLGGVRDESDI
+388 RICLGGVTDESEI

>member
-1 MEEKAIKNIN
+1 MPDEMLNLPVIPLRGLTILPGTTVHFDVSRKQSIAAANEAVTTGEKLFVVTQKDPVVDAPGFDDVYKVGTVVEVKQLNKMPDRIVRVMVEAKERGIIHSYNEENSCIKGDIEIIKEPNEKITQVREIALLRELKDELALYDGINHELTPVGIKNIDN
-11 TKTKD
+11 QESLSGTMLQIIMRIRMDFKTKQKY
-16 LILPAVAMRGL
+16 LEANTLLERYEVILS
-27 VCFPR
+27 F
-32 FVMHFD
+32 FSI
-38 VAREMS
+38 ENEIS
-44 VKAVEAALKNDRLVF
+44 QVKA
-59 LTAQKDVY
+59 
-67 VEEPQEKDLYNIGV
+67 
-81 VAEIRQTLKTPDNV
+81 EI
-95 MRVLVEGLYRAKIKE
+95 
-110 TVNEN
+110 
-115 GMFVCTVK
+115 
-123 KLPDYSREKPDP
+123 
-135 VDLTAIMRSIKDIF
+135 
-149 ETYGELV
+149 
-156 PRMPKELINSIMC
+156 
-169 QNDPYK
+169 
-175 LFENIAYNMNLDF
+175 
-188 QDKQML
+188 
-194 LEESNILS
+194 
-202 KLGMLYANIV
+202 
-212 HEVEVLEIEKQ
+212 IEKVKTN
-223 IHDEVRSNLDK
+223 IDK
-234 NQREYYLR
+234 NQREHILR
-242 EQMRVISSQL
+242 EQMRVIRDEL
-252 GEDDSQEEAYE
+252 GENDATSDIDEMIEKTKKLNADD
-263 YMDRIYEMNLAPE
+263 E
-276 ITEKLIREADRLLKT
+276 IKEKILKEIKRLRMSAGNPADSNVL
-291 SSSSQESFVIRNYLD
+291 RNYIETMLD
-306 TVLELP
+306 MP
-312 WNTSSK
+312 WNNCTEENQNVEDAEK
-318 TKTDIKRAAR
+318 
-328 ILDKDHYG
+328 ILNRDHYG
-336 LKRVKERI
+336 LTDVKERM
-344 LESIA
+344 LEFLSVRVLTKDKGESPI
-349 AYAMAPEVSGQ
+349 V
-360 IICLSGPPGVGKTS
+360 CLVGPPGTGKTS
-374 IGKSIA
+374 IARSIA
-380 KALGREYV
+380 EALNKKYV
-388 RVSLGGVRDESDI
+388 RICLGGVTDESEI

-519 KELEQNGLKRS
+519 KEVEQNGLKRS

>member
-1 MEEKAIKNIN
+1 MPDEMLNLPVIPLRGLTILPGTTVHFDVSRKQSIAAANEAVTTGEKLFVVTQKDPVVDAPGFDDVYKVGTVVEVKQLNKMPDRIVRVMVEAKERGIIHSYNEENSCIKGDIEIIKEPNEKIIQVREIALLRELKDELALYDGINHELTPVGIKNIDN
-11 TKTKD
+11 QESLSGTMLQIIMRIRMDFKTKQKY
-16 LILPAVAMRGL
+16 LEANTLLERYEVILS
-27 VCFPR
+27 F
-32 FVMHFD
+32 FSI
-38 VAREMS
+38 ENEIS
-44 VKAVEAALKNDRLVF
+44 QVKA
-59 LTAQKDVY
+59 
-67 VEEPQEKDLYNIGV
+67 
-81 VAEIRQTLKTPDNV
+81 EI
-95 MRVLVEGLYRAKIKE
+95 
-110 TVNEN
+110 
-115 GMFVCTVK
+115 
-123 KLPDYSREKPDP
+123 
-135 VDLTAIMRSIKDIF
+135 
-149 ETYGELV
+149 
-156 PRMPKELINSIMC
+156 
-169 QNDPYK
+169 
-175 LFENIAYNMNLDF
+175 
-188 QDKQML
+188 
-194 LEESNILS
+194 
-202 KLGMLYANIV
+202 
-212 HEVEVLEIEKQ
+212 IEKVKTN
-223 IHDEVRSNLDK
+223 IDK
-234 NQREYYLR
+234 NQREHILR
-242 EQMRVISSQL
+242 EQMRVIRDEL
-252 GEDDSQEEAYE
+252 GENDATSDIDEMIEKTKKLNADD
-263 YMDRIYEMNLAPE
+263 E
-276 ITEKLIREADRLLKT
+276 IKEKILKEIKRLRMSAGNPADSNVL
-291 SSSSQESFVIRNYLD
+291 RNYIETMLD
-306 TVLELP
+306 MP
-312 WNTSSK
+312 WNNCTQENQNVEDAEK
-318 TKTDIKRAAR
+318 
-328 ILDKDHYG
+328 ILNRDHYG
-336 LKRVKERI
+336 LTDVKERM
-344 LESIA
+344 LEFLSVRVLTKDKGESPI
-349 AYAMAPEVSGQ
+349 V
-360 IICLSGPPGVGKTS
+360 CLVGPPGTGKTS
-374 IGKSIA
+374 IARSIA
-380 KALGREYV
+380 EALNKKYV
-388 RVSLGGVRDESDI
+388 HICLGGVTDESEI

>member
-1 MEEKAIKNIN
+1 MPDEMLNLPVIPLRGLTILPGTTVHFDVSRKQSIAAANEAVTTGEKLFVVTQKDPVVDAPGFDDVYKVGTVVEVKQLNKMPDRIVRVMVEAKERGIIHSYNEENSCIKGDIEIIKEPNEKIIQVREIALLRELKDELALYDGINHELTPVGIKNIDN
-11 TKTKD
+11 QESLSGTMLQIIMRIRMDFKTKQKY
-16 LILPAVAMRGL
+16 LEANTLLERYEVILS
-27 VCFPR
+27 F
-32 FVMHFD
+32 FSI
-38 VAREMS
+38 ENEIS
-44 VKAVEAALKNDRLVF
+44 QVKA
-59 LTAQKDVY
+59 
-67 VEEPQEKDLYNIGV
+67 
-81 VAEIRQTLKTPDNV
+81 EI
-95 MRVLVEGLYRAKIKE
+95 
-110 TVNEN
+110 
-115 GMFVCTVK
+115 
-123 KLPDYSREKPDP
+123 
-135 VDLTAIMRSIKDIF
+135 
-149 ETYGELV
+149 
-156 PRMPKELINSIMC
+156 
-169 QNDPYK
+169 
-175 LFENIAYNMNLDF
+175 
-188 QDKQML
+188 
-194 LEESNILS
+194 
-202 KLGMLYANIV
+202 
-212 HEVEVLEIEKQ
+212 IEKVKTN
-223 IHDEVRSNLDK
+223 IDK
-234 NQREYYLR
+234 NQREHILR
-242 EQMRVISSQL
+242 EQMRVIRDEL
-252 GEDDSQEEAYE
+252 GENDATSDIDEMIEKTKKLNADD
-263 YMDRIYEMNLAPE
+263 E
-276 ITEKLIREADRLLKT
+276 IKEKILKEIKRLRMSAGNPADSNVL
-291 SSSSQESFVIRNYLD
+291 RNYIETMLD
-306 TVLELP
+306 MP
-312 WNTSSK
+312 WNNCTQENQNVEDAEK
-318 TKTDIKRAAR
+318 
-328 ILDKDHYG
+328 ILNRDHYG
-336 LKRVKERI
+336 LTDVKERM
-344 LESIA
+344 LEFLSVRVLTKDKGESPI
-349 AYAMAPEVSGQ
+349 V
-360 IICLSGPPGVGKTS
+360 CLVGPPGTGKTS
-374 IGKSIA
+374 IAHSIA
-380 KALGREYV
+380 EALNKKYV
-388 RVSLGGVRDESDI
+388 RICLGGVTDESEI

>member
-1 MEEKAIKNIN
+1 MPDEMLNLPVIPLRGLTILPGTTVHFDVSRKQSIAAANEAVTTGEKLFVVTQKDPVVDAPGFDDVYKVGTVVDVKQLNKMPDRIVRVMVEAKERGIIHSYNEENSCIKGNIEIIKEPNEKITQVREIALLRELKDELALYDGINHELTPVGIKNIDN
-11 TKTKD
+11 QESLSGTMLQIIMRIRMDFKTKQKY
-16 LILPAVAMRGL
+16 LEANTLLERYEVILS
-27 VCFPR
+27 F
-32 FVMHFD
+32 FSI
-38 VAREMS
+38 ENEIS
-44 VKAVEAALKNDRLVF
+44 QVKA
-59 LTAQKDVY
+59 
-67 VEEPQEKDLYNIGV
+67 
-81 VAEIRQTLKTPDNV
+81 EI
-95 MRVLVEGLYRAKIKE
+95 
-110 TVNEN
+110 
-115 GMFVCTVK
+115 
-123 KLPDYSREKPDP
+123 
-135 VDLTAIMRSIKDIF
+135 
-149 ETYGELV
+149 
-156 PRMPKELINSIMC
+156 
-169 QNDPYK
+169 
-175 LFENIAYNMNLDF
+175 
-188 QDKQML
+188 
-194 LEESNILS
+194 
-202 KLGMLYANIV
+202 
-212 HEVEVLEIEKQ
+212 IEKVKTN
-223 IHDEVRSNLDK
+223 IDK
-234 NQREYYLR
+234 NQREHILR
-242 EQMRVISSQL
+242 EQMRVIRDEL
-252 GEDDSQEEAYE
+252 GENDATSDIDEMIEKTKKLNADD
-263 YMDRIYEMNLAPE
+263 E
-276 ITEKLIREADRLLKT
+276 IKEKILKEIKRLRMSAGNPADSNVL
-291 SSSSQESFVIRNYLD
+291 RNYIETMLD
-306 TVLELP
+306 MP
-312 WNTSSK
+312 WNNCTQENQNVE
-318 TKTDIKRAAR
+318 DAQA
-328 ILDKDHYG
+328 ILNRDHYG
-336 LKRVKERI
+336 LTDVKERM
-344 LESIA
+344 LEFLSVRVLTKDKGESPI
-349 AYAMAPEVSGQ
+349 V
-360 IICLSGPPGVGKTS
+360 CLVGPPGTGKTS
-374 IGKSIA
+374 IARSIA
-380 KALGREYV
+380 EALNKKYV
-388 RVSLGGVRDESDI
+388 RICLGGVTDESEI

-583 NITKYLGKEKFRQD
+583 NITKYLGKEKFSQD

>member
-1 MEEKAIKNIN
+1 MPDEMLNLPVIPLRGLTILPGTTVHFDVSRKQSIAAANEAVTTGEKLFVVTQKDPVVDAPGFDDVYKVGTVVEVKQLNKMPDRIVRVMVEAKERGIIHSYNEENSCIKGDIEIIKEPNEKITQVREIALLRELKDELALYDGINHELTPVGIKNIDN
-11 TKTKD
+11 QESLSGTMLQIIMRIRMDFKTKQKY
-16 LILPAVAMRGL
+16 LEANTLLERYEVILS
-27 VCFPR
+27 F
-32 FVMHFD
+32 FSI
-38 VAREMS
+38 ENEIS
-44 VKAVEAALKNDRLVF
+44 QVKA
-59 LTAQKDVY
+59 
-67 VEEPQEKDLYNIGV
+67 
-81 VAEIRQTLKTPDNV
+81 EI
-95 MRVLVEGLYRAKIKE
+95 
-110 TVNEN
+110 
-115 GMFVCTVK
+115 
-123 KLPDYSREKPDP
+123 
-135 VDLTAIMRSIKDIF
+135 
-149 ETYGELV
+149 
-156 PRMPKELINSIMC
+156 
-169 QNDPYK
+169 
-175 LFENIAYNMNLDF
+175 
-188 QDKQML
+188 
-194 LEESNILS
+194 
-202 KLGMLYANIV
+202 
-212 HEVEVLEIEKQ
+212 IEKVKTN
-223 IHDEVRSNLDK
+223 IDK
-234 NQREYYLR
+234 NQREHILR
-242 EQMRVISSQL
+242 EQMRVIRDEL
-252 GEDDSQEEAYE
+252 GENDATSDIDEMIEKTKKLNADD
-263 YMDRIYEMNLAPE
+263 E
-276 ITEKLIREADRLLKT
+276 IKEKILKEIKRLRMSAGNPADSNVL
-291 SSSSQESFVIRNYLD
+291 RNYIETMLD
-306 TVLELP
+306 MP
-312 WNTSSK
+312 WNNCTEENQNVEDAEK
-318 TKTDIKRAAR
+318 
-328 ILDKDHYG
+328 ILNRDHYG
-336 LKRVKERI
+336 LTDVKERM
-344 LESIA
+344 LEFLSVRVLTKDKGESPI
-349 AYAMAPEVSGQ
+349 V
-360 IICLSGPPGVGKTS
+360 CLVGPPGTGKTS
-374 IGKSIA
+374 IARSIA
-380 KALGREYV
+380 EALNKKYV
-388 RVSLGGVRDESDI
+388 RICLGGVTDESEI

-660 EYGVDS
+660 EYGIDS

>member
-1 MEEKAIKNIN
+1 MPDEMLNLPVIPLRGLTILPGTTVHFDVSRKQSIAAANEAVTTGEKLFVVTQKDPVVDAPGFDDVYKVGTVVEVKQLNKMPDRIVRVMVEAKERGIIHSYNEENSCIKCDIEIIKEPNEKITQVREIALLRELKDELALYDGINHELTPVGIKNIDN
-11 TKTKD
+11 QESLSGTMLQIIMRIRMDFKTKQKY
-16 LILPAVAMRGL
+16 LEANTLLERYEVILS
-27 VCFPR
+27 F
-32 FVMHFD
+32 FSI
-38 VAREMS
+38 ENEIS
-44 VKAVEAALKNDRLVF
+44 QVKA
-59 LTAQKDVY
+59 
-67 VEEPQEKDLYNIGV
+67 
-81 VAEIRQTLKTPDNV
+81 EI
-95 MRVLVEGLYRAKIKE
+95 
-110 TVNEN
+110 
-115 GMFVCTVK
+115 
-123 KLPDYSREKPDP
+123 
-135 VDLTAIMRSIKDIF
+135 
-149 ETYGELV
+149 
-156 PRMPKELINSIMC
+156 
-169 QNDPYK
+169 
-175 LFENIAYNMNLDF
+175 
-188 QDKQML
+188 
-194 LEESNILS
+194 
-202 KLGMLYANIV
+202 
-212 HEVEVLEIEKQ
+212 IEKVKTN
-223 IHDEVRSNLDK
+223 IDK
-234 NQREYYLR
+234 NQREHILR
-242 EQMRVISSQL
+242 EQMRVIRDEL
-252 GEDDSQEEAYE
+252 GENDATSDIDEMIEKTKKLNADD
-263 YMDRIYEMNLAPE
+263 E
-276 ITEKLIREADRLLKT
+276 IKEKILKEIKRLRMSAGNPADSNVL
-291 SSSSQESFVIRNYLD
+291 RNYIETMLD
-306 TVLELP
+306 MP
-312 WNTSSK
+312 WNNCTQENQK
-318 TKTDIKRAAR
+318 VEDAQA
-328 ILDKDHYG
+328 ILNRDHYG
-336 LKRVKERI
+336 LTDVKERM
-344 LESIA
+344 LEFLSVRVLTKDKGESPI
-349 AYAMAPEVSGQ
+349 V
-360 IICLSGPPGVGKTS
+360 CLVGPPGTGKTS
-374 IGKSIA
+374 IARSIA
-380 KALGREYV
+380 EALNKKYV
-388 RVSLGGVRDESDI
+388 RICLGGVTDESEI

>member
-1 MEEKAIKNIN
+1 MPDEMLNLPVIPLRGLTILPGTTVHFDVSRKQSIAAANEAVTTGEKLFVVTQKDPVVDAPGFDDVYKVGTVVEVKQLNKMPDRIVRVMVEAKERGIIHSYNEENSCIKGDIEIIKEPDEKITQVREIALLRELKDELALYDGINHELTPVGIKNIDN
-11 TKTKD
+11 QESLSGTMLQIIMRIRMDFKTKQKY
-16 LILPAVAMRGL
+16 LEANTLLERYEVILS
-27 VCFPR
+27 F
-32 FVMHFD
+32 FSI
-38 VAREMS
+38 ENEIS
-44 VKAVEAALKNDRLVF
+44 QVKA
-59 LTAQKDVY
+59 
-67 VEEPQEKDLYNIGV
+67 
-81 VAEIRQTLKTPDNV
+81 EI
-95 MRVLVEGLYRAKIKE
+95 
-110 TVNEN
+110 
-115 GMFVCTVK
+115 
-123 KLPDYSREKPDP
+123 
-135 VDLTAIMRSIKDIF
+135 
-149 ETYGELV
+149 
-156 PRMPKELINSIMC
+156 
-169 QNDPYK
+169 
-175 LFENIAYNMNLDF
+175 
-188 QDKQML
+188 
-194 LEESNILS
+194 
-202 KLGMLYANIV
+202 
-212 HEVEVLEIEKQ
+212 IEKVKTN
-223 IHDEVRSNLDK
+223 IDK
-234 NQREYYLR
+234 NQREHILR
-242 EQMRVISSQL
+242 EQMRVIRDEL
-252 GEDDSQEEAYE
+252 GENDATSDIDEMIEKTKKLNADD
-263 YMDRIYEMNLAPE
+263 E
-276 ITEKLIREADRLLKT
+276 IKEKILKEIKRLRMSAGNPADSNVL
-291 SSSSQESFVIRNYLD
+291 RNYIETMLD
-306 TVLELP
+306 MP
-312 WNTSSK
+312 WNNCTEENQNVEDAEK
-318 TKTDIKRAAR
+318 
-328 ILDKDHYG
+328 ILNRDHYG
-336 LKRVKERI
+336 LTDVKERM
-344 LESIA
+344 LEFLSVRVLTKDKGESPI
-349 AYAMAPEVSGQ
+349 V
-360 IICLSGPPGVGKTS
+360 CLVGPPGTGKTS
-374 IGKSIA
+374 IARSIA
-380 KALGREYV
+380 EALNKKYV
-388 RVSLGGVRDESDI
+388 RICLGGVTDESEI

-519 KELEQNGLKRS
+519 KEFEQNGLKRS

-652 SYAKSVAK
+652 SYAKSVAE
-660 EYGVDS
+660 EYGVES

>member
-1 MEEKAIKNIN
+1 MPDEMLNLPVIPLRGLTILPGTTVHFDVSRKQSIAAANEAVTTGEKLFVVTQKDPVVDTPGFDDVYKVGTVVEVKQLNKMPDRIVRVMVEAKERGIIHSYNEENSCIKGDIEIIKEPDEKITQVREIALLRELKDELALYDGINHELTPVGIKNIDN
-11 TKTKD
+11 QESLSGTMLQIIMRIRMDFKTKQKY
-16 LILPAVAMRGL
+16 LEANTLLERYEVILSFFRI
-27 VCFPR
+27 
-32 FVMHFD
+32 
-38 VAREMS
+38 ENEIS
-44 VKAVEAALKNDRLVF
+44 QVKAEII
-59 LTAQKDVY
+59 
-67 VEEPQEKDLYNIGV
+67 EK
-81 VAEIRQTLKTPDNV
+81 
-95 MRVLVEGLYRAKIKE
+95 
-110 TVNEN
+110 
-115 GMFVCTVK
+115 VK
-123 KLPDYSREKPDP
+123 
-135 VDLTAIMRSIKDIF
+135 
-149 ETYGELV
+149 
-156 PRMPKELINSIMC
+156 
-169 QNDPYK
+169 
-175 LFENIAYNMNLDF
+175 
-188 QDKQML
+188 
-194 LEESNILS
+194 
-202 KLGMLYANIV
+202 ANI
-212 HEVEVLEIEKQ
+212 
-223 IHDEVRSNLDK
+223 DK
-234 NQREYYLR
+234 NQREHILR
-242 EQMRVISSQL
+242 EQMKVIRDEL
-252 GEDDSQEEAYE
+252 GENDATSDIDEMIEKTKKLNADD
-263 YMDRIYEMNLAPE
+263 E
-276 ITEKLIREADRLLKT
+276 IKEKILKEIKRLRMSAGNPADSNVL
-291 SSSSQESFVIRNYLD
+291 RNYIETMLD
-306 TVLELP
+306 MP
-312 WNTSSK
+312 WNNCTQENQK
-318 TKTDIKRAAR
+318 VEDAQA
-328 ILDKDHYG
+328 ILNRDHYG
-336 LKRVKERI
+336 LTDVKERM
-344 LESIA
+344 LEFLSVRVLTKDKGESPI
-349 AYAMAPEVSGQ
+349 V
-360 IICLSGPPGVGKTS
+360 CLVGPPGTGKTS
-374 IGKSIA
+374 IARSIA
-380 KALGREYV
+380 EALNKKYV
-388 RVSLGGVRDESDI
+388 RICLGGVTDESEI

>member
-1 MEEKAIKNIN
+1 MVDAPGFDDVYKVGTVVEVKQLNKMPDRIVRVMVEAKERGIIHSYNEENSCIKGDIEIIKEPDEKITQVREIALLRELKDELALYDGINHELTPVGIKNIDN
-11 TKTKD
+11 QESLSGTMLQIIMRIRMDFKTKQKY
-16 LILPAVAMRGL
+16 LEANTLLERYEVILS
-27 VCFPR
+27 F
-32 FVMHFD
+32 FSI
-38 VAREMS
+38 ENEIS
-44 VKAVEAALKNDRLVF
+44 QVKA
-59 LTAQKDVY
+59 
-67 VEEPQEKDLYNIGV
+67 
-81 VAEIRQTLKTPDNV
+81 EI
-95 MRVLVEGLYRAKIKE
+95 
-110 TVNEN
+110 
-115 GMFVCTVK
+115 
-123 KLPDYSREKPDP
+123 
-135 VDLTAIMRSIKDIF
+135 
-149 ETYGELV
+149 
-156 PRMPKELINSIMC
+156 
-169 QNDPYK
+169 
-175 LFENIAYNMNLDF
+175 
-188 QDKQML
+188 
-194 LEESNILS
+194 
-202 KLGMLYANIV
+202 
-212 HEVEVLEIEKQ
+212 IEKVKTN
-223 IHDEVRSNLDK
+223 IDK
-234 NQREYYLR
+234 NQREHILR
-242 EQMRVISSQL
+242 EQMRVIRDEL
-252 GEDDSQEEAYE
+252 GENDATSDIDEMIEKTKKLNADD
-263 YMDRIYEMNLAPE
+263 E
-276 ITEKLIREADRLLKT
+276 IKEKILKEIKRLRMSAGNPADSNVL
-291 SSSSQESFVIRNYLD
+291 RNYIETMLD
-306 TVLELP
+306 MP
-312 WNTSSK
+312 WNNCTEENQNVEDAEK
-318 TKTDIKRAAR
+318 
-328 ILDKDHYG
+328 ILNRDHYG
-336 LKRVKERI
+336 LTDVKERM
-344 LESIA
+344 LEFLSVRVLTKDKGESPI
-349 AYAMAPEVSGQ
+349 V
-360 IICLSGPPGVGKTS
+360 CLVGPPGTGKTS
-374 IGKSIA
+374 IARSIA
-380 KALGREYV
+380 EALNKKYV
-388 RVSLGGVRDESDI
+388 RICLGGVTDESEI

>member
-1 MEEKAIKNIN
+1 MPDEMLNLPVIPLRGLTILPGTTVHFDVSRKQSIAAANEAVTTGEKLFVVTQKDPVVDAPGFDDVYKVGTVVEVKQLNKMPDRIVRVMVEAKERGIIHSYNEENSCIKGDIEIIKEPDEKITQVREIALLRELKDELALYDGINHELTPVGIKNIDN
-11 TKTKD
+11 QESLSGTMLQIIMRIRMDFKTKQKY
-16 LILPAVAMRGL
+16 LEANTLLERYEVILS
-27 VCFPR
+27 F
-32 FVMHFD
+32 FSI
-38 VAREMS
+38 ENEIS
-44 VKAVEAALKNDRLVF
+44 QVKA
-59 LTAQKDVY
+59 
-67 VEEPQEKDLYNIGV
+67 
-81 VAEIRQTLKTPDNV
+81 EI
-95 MRVLVEGLYRAKIKE
+95 
-110 TVNEN
+110 
-115 GMFVCTVK
+115 
-123 KLPDYSREKPDP
+123 
-135 VDLTAIMRSIKDIF
+135 
-149 ETYGELV
+149 
-156 PRMPKELINSIMC
+156 
-169 QNDPYK
+169 
-175 LFENIAYNMNLDF
+175 
-188 QDKQML
+188 
-194 LEESNILS
+194 
-202 KLGMLYANIV
+202 
-212 HEVEVLEIEKQ
+212 IEKVKTN
-223 IHDEVRSNLDK
+223 IDK
-234 NQREYYLR
+234 NQREHILR
-242 EQMRVISSQL
+242 EQMRVIRDEL
-252 GEDDSQEEAYE
+252 GENDATSDIDEMIEKTKKLNADD
-263 YMDRIYEMNLAPE
+263 E
-276 ITEKLIREADRLLKT
+276 IKEKILKEIKRLRMSAGNPADSNVL
-291 SSSSQESFVIRNYLD
+291 RNYIETMLD
-306 TVLELP
+306 MP
-312 WNTSSK
+312 WNNCTEENQK
-318 TKTDIKRAAR
+318 VEDAQA
-328 ILDKDHYG
+328 ILNRDHYG
-336 LKRVKERI
+336 LTDVKERM
-344 LESIA
+344 LEFLSVRVLTKDKGESPI
-349 AYAMAPEVSGQ
+349 V
-360 IICLSGPPGVGKTS
+360 CLVGPPGTGKTS
-374 IGKSIA
+374 IARSIA
-380 KALGREYV
+380 EALNKKYV
-388 RVSLGGVRDESDI
+388 RICLGGVTDESEI

-510 HIAKEHLIQ
+510 HIAKVHLIQ

>member
-1 MEEKAIKNIN
+1 MPDEMLNLPVIPLRGLTILPGTTVHFDVSRKQSIAAANEAVTTGEKLFVVTQKDPVVDAPGFDDVYKVGTVVEVKQLNKMPDRIVRVMVEAKERGIIHSYNEENSCIKGDIEIIKEPNEKITQVREIALLRELKDELALYDGINHELTPVGIKNIDN
-11 TKTKD
+11 QESLSGTMLQIIMRIRMDFKTKQKY
-16 LILPAVAMRGL
+16 LEANTLLERYEVILS
-27 VCFPR
+27 F
-32 FVMHFD
+32 FSI
-38 VAREMS
+38 ENEIS
-44 VKAVEAALKNDRLVF
+44 QVKA
-59 LTAQKDVY
+59 
-67 VEEPQEKDLYNIGV
+67 
-81 VAEIRQTLKTPDNV
+81 EI
-95 MRVLVEGLYRAKIKE
+95 
-110 TVNEN
+110 
-115 GMFVCTVK
+115 
-123 KLPDYSREKPDP
+123 
-135 VDLTAIMRSIKDIF
+135 
-149 ETYGELV
+149 
-156 PRMPKELINSIMC
+156 
-169 QNDPYK
+169 
-175 LFENIAYNMNLDF
+175 
-188 QDKQML
+188 
-194 LEESNILS
+194 
-202 KLGMLYANIV
+202 
-212 HEVEVLEIEKQ
+212 IEKVKTN
-223 IHDEVRSNLDK
+223 IDK
-234 NQREYYLR
+234 NQREHILR
-242 EQMRVISSQL
+242 EQMRVIRDEL
-252 GEDDSQEEAYE
+252 GENDATSDIDEMIEKTKKLNADD
-263 YMDRIYEMNLAPE
+263 E
-276 ITEKLIREADRLLKT
+276 IKEKILKEIKRLRMSAGNPADSNVL
-291 SSSSQESFVIRNYLD
+291 RNYIETMLD
-306 TVLELP
+306 MP
-312 WNTSSK
+312 WNNCTQENQK
-318 TKTDIKRAAR
+318 VEDAQA
-328 ILDKDHYG
+328 ILNRDHYG
-336 LKRVKERI
+336 LTDVKERM
-344 LESIA
+344 LEFLSVRVLTKDKGESPI
-349 AYAMAPEVSGQ
+349 V
-360 IICLSGPPGVGKTS
+360 CLVGPPGTGKTS
-374 IGKSIA
+374 IARSIA
-380 KALGREYV
+380 EALNKKYV
-388 RVSLGGVRDESDI
+388 RICLGGVTDESEI

-707 DRYLAMTGEVTLRGK
+707 DRYLAMTGEVTLRGN

-731 KLLAAKDAGM
+731 KLLVAKDAGM

>member
-1 MEEKAIKNIN
+1 MPDEMLNLPVIPLRGLTILPGTTVHFDVSRKQSIAAANEAVTTGEKLFVVTQKDPVVDAPGFDDVYKVGTVVEVKQLNKMPDRIVRVMVEAKERGIIHSYNEENSCIKGDIEIIKEPNEKITQVREIALLRELKDELALYDGINHELTPVGIKNIDN
-11 TKTKD
+11 QESLSGTMLQIIMRIRMDFKTKQKY
-16 LILPAVAMRGL
+16 LEANTLLERYEVILS
-27 VCFPR
+27 F
-32 FVMHFD
+32 FSI
-38 VAREMS
+38 ENEIS
-44 VKAVEAALKNDRLVF
+44 QVKA
-59 LTAQKDVY
+59 
-67 VEEPQEKDLYNIGV
+67 
-81 VAEIRQTLKTPDNV
+81 EI
-95 MRVLVEGLYRAKIKE
+95 
-110 TVNEN
+110 
-115 GMFVCTVK
+115 
-123 KLPDYSREKPDP
+123 
-135 VDLTAIMRSIKDIF
+135 
-149 ETYGELV
+149 
-156 PRMPKELINSIMC
+156 
-169 QNDPYK
+169 
-175 LFENIAYNMNLDF
+175 
-188 QDKQML
+188 
-194 LEESNILS
+194 
-202 KLGMLYANIV
+202 
-212 HEVEVLEIEKQ
+212 IEKVKTN
-223 IHDEVRSNLDK
+223 IDK
-234 NQREYYLR
+234 NQREHILR
-242 EQMRVISSQL
+242 EQMRVIRDEL
-252 GEDDSQEEAYE
+252 GENDATSDIDEMIEKTKKLNADD
-263 YMDRIYEMNLAPE
+263 E
-276 ITEKLIREADRLLKT
+276 IKEKILKEIKRLRMSAGNPSDSNVL
-291 SSSSQESFVIRNYLD
+291 RNYIETMLD
-306 TVLELP
+306 MP
-312 WNTSSK
+312 WNNCTQENQK
-318 TKTDIKRAAR
+318 VEDAQA
-328 ILDKDHYG
+328 ILNRDHYG
-336 LKRVKERI
+336 LTDVKERM
-344 LESIA
+344 LEFLSVRVLTKDKGESPI
-349 AYAMAPEVSGQ
+349 V
-360 IICLSGPPGVGKTS
+360 CLVGPPGTGKTS
-374 IGKSIA
+374 IARSIA
-380 KALGREYV
+380 EALNKKYV
-388 RVSLGGVRDESDI
+388 RICLGGVTDESEI

>member
-1 MEEKAIKNIN
+1 MPDEMLNLPVIPLRGLTILPGTTVHFDVSRKQSIAAANEAVTTGEKLFVVTQKDPVVDAPGFDDVYKVGTVVEVKQLNKMPDRIVRVMVEAKERGIIHSYNEENSCIKGDIEIIKEPNEKITQVREIALLRELKDELALYDGINHELTPVGIKNIDN
-11 TKTKD
+11 QESLSGTMLQIIMRIRMDFKTKQKY
-16 LILPAVAMRGL
+16 LEANTLLERYEVILS
-27 VCFPR
+27 F
-32 FVMHFD
+32 FSI
-38 VAREMS
+38 ENEIS
-44 VKAVEAALKNDRLVF
+44 QVKA
-59 LTAQKDVY
+59 
-67 VEEPQEKDLYNIGV
+67 
-81 VAEIRQTLKTPDNV
+81 EI
-95 MRVLVEGLYRAKIKE
+95 
-110 TVNEN
+110 
-115 GMFVCTVK
+115 
-123 KLPDYSREKPDP
+123 
-135 VDLTAIMRSIKDIF
+135 
-149 ETYGELV
+149 
-156 PRMPKELINSIMC
+156 
-169 QNDPYK
+169 
-175 LFENIAYNMNLDF
+175 
-188 QDKQML
+188 
-194 LEESNILS
+194 
-202 KLGMLYANIV
+202 
-212 HEVEVLEIEKQ
+212 IEKVKTN
-223 IHDEVRSNLDK
+223 IDK
-234 NQREYYLR
+234 NQREHILR
-242 EQMRVISSQL
+242 EQMRVIRDEL
-252 GEDDSQEEAYE
+252 GENDATSDIDEMIEKTKKLNADD
-263 YMDRIYEMNLAPE
+263 E
-276 ITEKLIREADRLLKT
+276 IKEKILKEIKRLRMSAGNPADSNVL
-291 SSSSQESFVIRNYLD
+291 RNYIETMLD
-306 TVLELP
+306 MP
-312 WNTSSK
+312 WNNCTQENQNVE
-318 TKTDIKRAAR
+318 DAQA
-328 ILDKDHYG
+328 ILNRDHYG
-336 LKRVKERI
+336 LTDVKERM
-344 LESIA
+344 LEFLSVRVLTKDKGESPI
-349 AYAMAPEVSGQ
+349 V
-360 IICLSGPPGVGKTS
+360 CLVGPPGTGKTS
-374 IGKSIA
+374 IARSIA
-380 KALGREYV
+380 EALNKKYV
-388 RVSLGGVRDESDI
+388 RICLGGVTDESEI

-427 PLILLDEIDKLG
+427 PLILIDEIDKLG

>member
-1 MEEKAIKNIN
+1 MPDEMLNLPVIPLRGLTILPGTTVHFDVSRKQSIAAANEAVTTGEKLFVVTQKDPVVDAPGFDDVYKVGTVVEVKQLNKMPDRIVRVMVEAKERGIIHSYNEENSCIKGDIEIIKEPNEKITQVREIALLRELKDELALYDGINHELTPVGIKNIDN
-11 TKTKD
+11 QESLSGTMLQIIMRIRMDFKTKQKY
-16 LILPAVAMRGL
+16 LEANTLLERYEVILS
-27 VCFPR
+27 F
-32 FVMHFD
+32 FSI
-38 VAREMS
+38 ENEIS
-44 VKAVEAALKNDRLVF
+44 QVKA
-59 LTAQKDVY
+59 
-67 VEEPQEKDLYNIGV
+67 
-81 VAEIRQTLKTPDNV
+81 EI
-95 MRVLVEGLYRAKIKE
+95 
-110 TVNEN
+110 
-115 GMFVCTVK
+115 
-123 KLPDYSREKPDP
+123 
-135 VDLTAIMRSIKDIF
+135 
-149 ETYGELV
+149 
-156 PRMPKELINSIMC
+156 
-169 QNDPYK
+169 
-175 LFENIAYNMNLDF
+175 
-188 QDKQML
+188 
-194 LEESNILS
+194 
-202 KLGMLYANIV
+202 
-212 HEVEVLEIEKQ
+212 IEKVKTN
-223 IHDEVRSNLDK
+223 IDK
-234 NQREYYLR
+234 NQREHILR
-242 EQMRVISSQL
+242 EQMRVIRDEL
-252 GEDDSQEEAYE
+252 GENDATSDIDEMIEKTKKLNADD
-263 YMDRIYEMNLAPE
+263 E
-276 ITEKLIREADRLLKT
+276 IKEKILKEIKRLRMSAGNPADSNVL
-291 SSSSQESFVIRNYLD
+291 RNYIETMLD
-306 TVLELP
+306 MP
-312 WNTSSK
+312 WNNCTQENQK
-318 TKTDIKRAAR
+318 VEDAQA
-328 ILDKDHYG
+328 ILNRDHYG
-336 LKRVKERI
+336 LTDVKERM
-344 LESIA
+344 LEFLSVRVLTKDKGESPI
-349 AYAMAPEVSGQ
+349 V
-360 IICLSGPPGVGKTS
+360 CLVGPPGTGKTS
-374 IGKSIA
+374 IARSIA
-380 KALGREYV
+380 EALNKKYV
-388 RVSLGGVRDESDI
+388 RICLGGVTDESEI

-758 TEITDRLKIVYVSEM
+758 TEITDRLKIEYVSEM

>member
-1 MEEKAIKNIN
+1 MPDEMLNLPVIPLRGLTILPGTTVHFDVSRKQSIAAANEAVTTGEKLFVVTQKDPVVDAPGFDDVYKVGTVVEVKQLNKMPDRIVRVMVEAKERGIIHSYNEENSCIKGDIEIIKEPDEKITQVREIALLRELKDELALYDGINHELTPVGIKNIDN
-11 TKTKD
+11 QESLSGTMLQIIMRIRMDFKTKQKY
-16 LILPAVAMRGL
+16 LEANTLLERYEVILS
-27 VCFPR
+27 F
-32 FVMHFD
+32 FSI
-38 VAREMS
+38 ENEIS
-44 VKAVEAALKNDRLVF
+44 QVKA
-59 LTAQKDVY
+59 
-67 VEEPQEKDLYNIGV
+67 
-81 VAEIRQTLKTPDNV
+81 EI
-95 MRVLVEGLYRAKIKE
+95 
-110 TVNEN
+110 
-115 GMFVCTVK
+115 
-123 KLPDYSREKPDP
+123 
-135 VDLTAIMRSIKDIF
+135 
-149 ETYGELV
+149 
-156 PRMPKELINSIMC
+156 
-169 QNDPYK
+169 
-175 LFENIAYNMNLDF
+175 
-188 QDKQML
+188 
-194 LEESNILS
+194 
-202 KLGMLYANIV
+202 
-212 HEVEVLEIEKQ
+212 IEKVKTN
-223 IHDEVRSNLDK
+223 IDK
-234 NQREYYLR
+234 NQREHILR
-242 EQMRVISSQL
+242 EQMRVIRDEL
-252 GEDDSQEEAYE
+252 GENDATSDIDEMIEKTKKLNADD
-263 YMDRIYEMNLAPE
+263 E
-276 ITEKLIREADRLLKT
+276 IKEKILKEIKRLRMSAGNPADSNVL
-291 SSSSQESFVIRNYLD
+291 RNYIETMLD
-306 TVLELP
+306 MP
-312 WNTSSK
+312 WNNCTQENQNVDYAEK
-318 TKTDIKRAAR
+318 
-328 ILDKDHYG
+328 ILNRDHYG
-336 LKRVKERI
+336 LTDVKERM
-344 LESIA
+344 LEFLSVRVLTKDKGESPI
-349 AYAMAPEVSGQ
+349 V
-360 IICLSGPPGVGKTS
+360 CLVGPPGTGKTS
-374 IGKSIA
+374 IARSIA
-380 KALGREYV
+380 EALNKKYV
-388 RVSLGGVRDESDI
+388 RICLGGVTDESEI